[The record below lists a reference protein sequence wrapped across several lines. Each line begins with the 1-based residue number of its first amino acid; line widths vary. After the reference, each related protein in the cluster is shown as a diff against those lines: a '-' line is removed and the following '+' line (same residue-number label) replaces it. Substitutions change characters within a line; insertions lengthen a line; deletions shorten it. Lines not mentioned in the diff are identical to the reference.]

1 MSPKQGDVRIA
12 EPLLPQFTERAVVLH
27 DRLVPNMRG
36 RVDHL
41 VVAPSGVWIVA
52 EPPAAGRVER
62 RDVGRRGDYD
72 PRLVVDGVDC
82 TATVDDLAWQ
92 VHAVRAV
99 IDGGGHDH
107 LPVTP
112 VLVFPSS
119 QWARFAASFEV
130 KGVNVM
136 RPKLLAE
143 LVNEPGPLDE
153 RTIATLAAEFDRRFH
168 RRA

>member
-1 MSPKQGDVRIA
+1 MSPKQSVA
-12 EPLLPQFTERAVVLH
+12 LLPEALLPQFSRRAVTMH
-27 DRLVPNMRG
+27 DRIVPNMRG
-36 RVDHL
+36 HVDHL

-52 EPPAAGRVER
+52 EPPSAGRVER
-62 RDVGRRGDYD
+62 RDVGRGGDYD

-99 IDGGGHDH
+99 IDGVGDEH

-112 VLVFPSS
+112 VLVFPVS
-119 QWARFAASFEV
+119 QWPRFATSFEV
-130 KGVNVM
+130 KGVSVM

-143 LVNEPGPLDE
+143 LVDEAGPLDD
-153 RTIATLAAEFDRRFH
+153 RTIATLAAEFDRRF
-168 RRA
+168 RPRT